1 MKRGMN
7 DAAVGS
13 GRLVRE
19 SASPSLKLLYL
30 GESSGTSRH
39 RFEALRRLGHEVRL
53 VEPRTAFFHNAWLG
67 AWAFKTGSFGLEA
80 LIHNYVRREIGDDRF
95 DVVWIDNGEFVGNA
109 LAKRLKAHAPVV
121 LCHNLDNPF
130 VARDGWRW
138 RLLRDAL
145 PVYDLFVTPRVSSAQ
160 SAARAG
166 ARRTLRAVQSADEVA
181 HLVTDSRKTAS
192 LDVVFVGSWM
202 PERGPFLARLLERG
216 VPLQIYGPNWHKAP
230 EFANLSPVT
239 TCGHHGDEAYA
250 EILSRAKIALCLLSE
265 GNQDLH
271 TTRSLEIPSVG
282 AMLCAPRTTDH
293 LQMYHDGVEAC
304 FFNNA
309 EQCASL
315 CLELLGDDERRD
327 AIGRRGHKRALA
339 NGHFNERLCRDVLA
353 AALISRNAQI
363 DG

>member
-230 EFANLSPVT
+230 EFANLSPVKHAVTTATRLMPKFSRAPKSRSVFSRKAIRICTRRGAWRFRPWAPCFARPARRT
-239 TCGHHGDEAYA
+239 TCN
-250 EILSRAKIALCLLSE
+250 C
-265 GNQDLH
+265 
-271 TTRSLEIPSVG
+271 T
-282 AMLCAPRTTDH
+282 AMASKPASSTMPRTARRS
-293 LQMYHDGVEAC
+293 VS
-304 FFNNA
+304 N
-309 EQCASL
+309 
-315 CLELLGDDERRD
+315 CL
-327 AIGRRGHKRALA
+327 AMTS
-339 NGHFNERLCRDVLA
+339 A
-353 AALISRNAQI
+353 AM
-363 DG
+363 